1 MDPKPKADLL
11 AKTFRGKCKIPD
23 RELNAYS
30 AILPTGHVQDTFLFP
45 TDDRAFKELSD
56 LRENSGTGPDEC
68 PAKILKVC
76 AKELA
81 PAVAILTTRIIACMI
96 WPECWKQHW
105 ICPIFKKNAVFQPAN
120 YRGVHLTAQLSKVV
134 ERLIKAMINPYLER
148 TVSYGENQ
156 FAYREKRGSRDVLAL
171 LVLEWM
177 QVFDRRGNIAVYCSD
192 VAGAFDRVDLRRL
205 AAKLKAK
212 GLNKRIVQL

>member
-1 MDPKPKADLL
+1 MTIRCSEVILQKSIAYTARTKTELKNMRSSKPFRKKPSELLGADTKICNIPALKDEHGKWVMDPKPKADLL

-45 TDDRAFKELSD
+45 TIDRAFKELSD

-96 WPECWKQHW
+96 
-105 ICPIFKKNAVFQPAN
+105 
-120 YRGVHLTAQLSKVV
+120 
-134 ERLIKAMINPYLER
+134 
-148 TVSYGENQ
+148 
-156 FAYREKRGSRDVLAL
+156 
-171 LVLEWM
+171 
-177 QVFDRRGNIAVYCSD
+177 
-192 VAGAFDRVDLRRL
+192 
-205 AAKLKAK
+205 
-212 GLNKRIVQL
+212 